1 MEAPYYGAPTINLG
15 DRQLNRAKL
24 PTIKNIDF
32 DEDKIIKTINR
43 YSLKKLLIKKVCFL
57 EMEIIGKKFINIL
70 FGKKIWNITNIKQF
84 KEISL
89 KRK

>member
-1 MEAPYYGAPTINLG
+1 M
-15 DRQLNRAKL
+15 
-24 PTIKNIDF
+24 TIKNIDF

-43 YSLKKLLIKKVCFL
+43 YSLKKITYKKSMFFGDGNS
-57 EMEIIGKKFINIL
+57 GKKFINIL

-89 KRK
+89 KENKKN